1 MWENERRKELIR
13 NVLIGLLLIPVIAGL
28 IFGYLTVR
36 QRIEEEDA
44 RLSDIQSSQRQEL
57 SNARQENK
65 EQINQIHQQH
75 QEVLAQYLPGV
86 VCWGDSLTAGS
97 SGNVSYPHTLQK
109 YLDVYISDIY
119 DLRYSLDSV
128 EGLSAMDWDD
138 YKISIPVV
146 NMGAGRENSA
156 TILGRSGVV
165 PYVVSAD
172 FVIPAGTE
180 SVSVGIVSE
189 SGKTVTPLIAG
200 DGGVNPVT
208 IAGVQGTLTRNASTQ
223 EWNQYIYQFTRLEA
237 GQEVPVQKG
246 TQITTAAANAYQ
258 DYIHI
263 VWLGTYGTF
272 SNPDNLVNETKA
284 LLQRQSINTDRYL
297 VIGPCTY
304 NGSWSTTVSSY
315 TMDPIDSAMLQAF
328 GDRYINLRKYLIED
342 GLRDAGMVAT
352 SQDKA
357 SITNGYVPNSF
368 RSNASGA
375 DLNGVAYE
383 LLGKLVYERMDRLGY
398 LDEVREELNLERI
411 AQDLLQQ
418 EPRYFENRLNAY

>member
-263 VWLGTYGTF
+263 VWLGSYGTF
-272 SNPDNLVNETKA
+272 TNPDNLVNETKA

-315 TMDPIDSAMLQAF
+315 TMDLIDSAMLQAF